1 MGYHRPLQ
9 LLVLLTTLFKDI
21 MPSKK
26 PGTAVPP
33 SPARI
38 RPLDLTRF
46 RKKAGISLEQIAD
59 RTKISLR
66 FLQAIEAED
75 FEKLPGGIF
84 STSYLRQYAAQIG
97 YDEVELL
104 TQFERKVNPQPVS
117 VESDRETGS
126 RGFLDRWLRIP
137 AQAQR

>member
-1 MGYHRPLQ
+1 
-9 LLVLLTTLFKDI
+9 

-38 RPLDLTRF
+38 YPLDLSRF
-46 RKKAGISLEQIAD
+46 RKKANVTLEQIAD
-59 RTKISLR
+59 STKISLR
-66 FLQAIEAED
+66 FLRAIEAEE
-75 FEKLPGGIF
+75 FAKLPGGIF
-84 STSYLRQYAAQIG
+84 STSYLRQYAAAIG

-104 TQFERKVNPQPVS
+104 THFDRKMNPQPVNTGP
-117 VESDRETGS
+117 ERETGS
-126 RGFLDRWLRIP
+126 RRFLDRWLRIP

>member
-1 MGYHRPLQ
+1 
-9 LLVLLTTLFKDI
+9 

-26 PGTAVPP
+26 PGTPVPP
-33 SPARI
+33 APAPVY
-38 RPLDLTRF
+38 PLDLSRF
-46 RKKAGISLEQIAD
+46 RKKADVTLEQIAD

-66 FLQAIEAED
+66 FLRAIEAEE

-84 STSYLRQYAAQIG
+84 STSYLRQYAAAIG

-104 TQFERKVNPQPVS
+104 AHFDRKINPQPVS
-117 VESDRETGS
+117 TGPDRETGS
-126 RGFLDRWLRIP
+126 RRFFDRWLRIP

>member
-1 MGYHRPLQ
+1 
-9 LLVLLTTLFKDI
+9 

-26 PGTAVPP
+26 PGNSKPP
-33 SPARI
+33 SPTCFSR
-38 RPLDLTRF
+38 LDLARF
-46 RKKAGISLEQIAD
+46 RRKAGVSLEQIAD

-66 FLQAIEAED
+66 FLRAIEAEE

-84 STSYLRQYAAQIG
+84 STSYLRQYAAAIG

-104 TQFERKVNPQPVS
+104 AHFDRKMNPQPTTQKPVH
-117 VESDRETGS
+117 DDGS
-126 RGFLDRWLRIP
+126 KSFLDRWLRIP